1 MSDDRVH
8 WNVNVTSPE
17 PTINVDPEYALKTN
31 PDENMVDVRKQYVRI
46 PMGLHMLEETMMM
59 LNDRASQST
68 VRYDAG
74 DWVIE
79 VG

>member
-1 MSDDRVH
+1 MSDDGVH
-8 WNVNVTSPE
+8 WTRDADV
-17 PTINVDPEYALKTN
+17 PTPPKEYALK
-31 PDENMVDVRKQYVRI
+31 DAEESMVDVRKQYVRI

-59 LNDRASQST
+59 LNERASQST